1 MPCLKYNNDGHRGY
15 YLDGVF
21 PKKTIVA
28 INRTLFFP
36 KGPRWLLISPC
47 AQISS
52 EEYPHGTLLGM
63 GRDPDYFHNSFFYKS
78 FRLIFYQFYQQV
90 VSACA
95 LTPDLEILSA
105 GDQTEIGEK
114 GINVSG
120 GQKQRI
126 SLARAVYR
134 Y

>member
-1 MPCLKYNNDGHRGY
+1 MAHYCLLRLSQKWAKR
-15 YLDGVF
+15 
-21 PKKTIVA
+21 
-28 INRTLFFP
+28 R
-36 KGPRWLLISPC
+36 
-47 AQISS
+47 
-52 EEYPHGTLLGM
+52 YPDGTLLGM
-63 GRDPDYFHNSFFYKS
+63 GRHPDYFHNRVFFKL
-78 FRLIFYQFYQQV
+78 FGLIFYQFYQQV

>member
-1 MPCLKYNNDGHRGY
+1 M
-15 YLDGVF
+15 
-21 PKKTIVA
+21 
-28 INRTLFFP
+28 
-36 KGPRWLLISPC
+36 
-47 AQISS
+47 
-52 EEYPHGTLLGM
+52 
-63 GRDPDYFHNSFFYKS
+63 
-78 FRLIFYQFYQQV
+78 

-134 Y
+134 YYGCKYLHQPSHGLNVYLKKMLL